1 VSRKVNI
8 GIIQMNSKLGDVEL
22 NVSRALRFIQEAVEM
37 KANIVCL
44 PELFSTGYNM
54 KILAE
59 KNAEIGLRYYDYIVD
74 RISNTAKE
82 NKIFVVAPFAERKN
96 SSGVVYNSA
105 ILFDDEGN
113 ICGSYAKTHLYSSE
127 RLYFKEGSQYKVF
140 NTTYGKIGIMI
151 CYDAGFP
158 EVCRTLCLLGAEI
171 VFVPS
176 AWRTQDEYMWDLNL
190 PQRALENLLFV
201 VGVNGV
207 GTENKL
213 HLFGRSKICNPQGT
227 IIIELPKD
235 EEKVVVA
242 TINLS
247 DIERF
252 RAEIA
257 YLKDRRPL
265 LYVKVTKVQQ
275 Y

>member
-1 VSRKVNI
+1 MGRKVNI

-22 NVSRALRFIQEAVEM
+22 NISRALRFIQEAVEM

-44 PELFSTGYNM
+44 PELFSTGYNT

-59 KNAEIGLRYYDYIVD
+59 KNAEIGLRYYNYIVD
-74 RISNTAKE
+74 RISNTANK
-82 NKIFVVAPFAERKN
+82 NKIFIIAPLGEKKDSTGAI
-96 SSGVVYNSA
+96 YNSA

-113 ICGSYAKTHLYSSE
+113 MCGSYAKTHLYSSE
-127 RLYFKEGSQYKVF
+127 RLYFEEGSQIKVF
-140 NTTYGKIGIMI
+140 DTKYGKIGIMI

-158 EVCRTLCLLGAEI
+158 EVCRTLCLSGAEI
-171 VFVPS
+171 VFLPS
-176 AWRTQDEYMWDLNL
+176 AWRIQDEYMWDLNI

-213 HLFGRSKICNPQGT
+213 HLFGKSKICNPQGN

-242 TINLS
+242 PINLS

-265 LYVKVTKVQQ
+265 LYNIIAKV
-275 Y
+275 